1 MAREFSIS
9 EVWPGVHV
17 GSALLPKPEAFV
29 GYHQLQHIFIASQS
43 AWEQSRWAT
52 VKGANLLAFPDSPF
66 GLTTARTVQIL
77 RAVAGAGP
85 QARVAF
91 LCYAGQN
98 RSAYMAA
105 LYRWWVTP
113 DPKMARIIEDIR
125 NARARDQ
132 VRALGNTAFYDELI
146 GLDRVKGRDDP

>member
-113 DPKMARIIEDIR
+113 DPKMPASSRTSGTPGLATRCAPSAIPPSTTSSS
-125 NARARDQ
+125 
-132 VRALGNTAFYDELI
+132 GSTA
-146 GLDRVKGRDDP
+146 